1 MTFARHDGPAPNR
14 IPSAQPLSA
23 PAAASL
29 PRGPYPIGLLGLLT
43 TVGMLFAAFS
53 AALLM
58 RRGGTDWTPVS
69 LPPILWFNTALLL
82 ASSGAVELARRSV
95 RRGAM
100 PGAVRWLAVAAL
112 LGVLF
117 LGGQLTGWRMLVARG
132 VVLPTSPHA
141 AFFYMLSAVHGAHV
155 LGGLG
160 ALGWTLRR
168 ATARAYRSAHHTG
181 LTHAAIYWHVVGAVW
196 VYLLTVLSI
205 L

>member
-1 MTFARHDGPAPNR
+1 MSAAP
-14 IPSAQPLSA
+14 
-23 PAAASL
+23 ASL
-29 PRGPYPIGLLGLLT
+29 PRGPYPIALLGILT
-43 TVGMLFAAFS
+43 TVAMLFAAFS

-58 RRGGTDWTPVS
+58 RRGGTDWIRVA

-95 RRGAM
+95 RRGAV
-100 PGAVRWLAVAAL
+100 PEVTRWLAVAVL

-117 LGGQLTGWRMLVARG
+117 LAGQLIGWRLLVARG

-141 AFFYMLSAVHGAHV
+141 AFFYMLSAIHGAYV
-155 LGGLG
+155 VGGLG

-168 ATARAYRSAHHTG
+168 AMAGAYTSEQDTG
-181 LTHAAIYWHVVGAVW
+181 LTHTAIYWHVVGGVW